1 MFREVVHGMHHHRDP
16 APPQSRKSIPQDRQ
30 MSVDYMRPNFFEDS
44 IQRLKQSRV
53 ETGSLAEI
61 P

>member
-1 MFREVVHGMHHHRDP
+1 MHHHRDP
-16 APPQSRKSIPQDRQ
+16 VPPQSRKGIPQDRQ
-30 MSVDYMRPNFFEDS
+30 MSVDYVGPNFFEDS

-53 ETGSLAEI
+53 ETGSLAEM